1 MKFYQ
6 FNHAPMGEKYR
17 EMSKAEYELAKR
29 EPYRWFIDFDN
40 CVIEYSEEEYWSYYQ
55 KYYHSR
61 NSRRDKNTRAATE
74 ITLDS
79 VNEAYSY
86 EMSVFSVH
94 TEQTVE
100 DRAIC
105 RIYQDYCKQRLLVA
119 FEALSSE
126 EVYLVLEM
134 TLRFRKQKELAAELG
149 VSQQAISRKY
159 LAALRKLRQL
169 LSDLER

>member
-1 MKFYQ
+1 MYFQ
-6 FNHAPMGEKYR
+6 VG
-17 EMSKAEYELAKR
+17 
-29 EPYRWFIDFDN
+29 
-40 CVIEYSEEEYWSYYQ
+40 SE
-55 KYYHSR
+55 
-61 NSRRDKNTRAATE
+61 
-74 ITLDS
+74 
-79 VNEAYSY
+79 
-86 EMSVFSVH
+86 
-94 TEQTVE
+94 
-100 DRAIC
+100 
-105 RIYQDYCKQRLLVA
+105 YQDYCKQRLLVA